1 MCLCGLRHAVGEFA
15 AVIRIVCSSSVSGS
29 ISSDRSGLGQFTEE
43 MAERY
48 RQGSQ
53 STIGRFTRPLMRSLA
68 ADLLSS

>member
-1 MCLCGLRHAVGEFA
+1 
-15 AVIRIVCSSSVSGS
+15 
-29 ISSDRSGLGQFTEE
+29 